1 LIKIKLFPNRA
12 LKNEIEKYYK
22 YITYIIMDFTPDE
35 FICPITLDIMN
46 DPVLCE
52 DGYTYERDAIM
63 STTITLS
70 PMTRQSID
78 KTKLFPN
85 RALKNAI
92 ERFISYS
99 NSQVQNDLLEKQKN
113 DELYML
119 KKETLEEKN
128 LINKYNKINP
138 SFEIGNT
145 NIIKCESG
153 YIYDFER
160 AIFYNTNGDY
170 KYEYK
175 DEPTQ
180 RKYVFDISLIKLI
193 KNDNT
198 YLINYKKLVKY
209 YKWINKYVNGIN
221 PYIEYIFDK
230 IIPNIDIII
239 NELNKY
245 LVQWT
250 RWDKDSGIISIISYI
265 ESTIRYYTELK
276 DNIPKLKSKEYYILN
291 PTEFIFK
298 YNHKLINT
306 DIPENVRTLL
316 YHNLTLT
323 WVKMKI
329 NIMDLFVSTINSIT
343 QNIIDYKFR
352 SQRNYTFTPIN
363 IIESHKKYV
372 FWDTHIKHVC
382 YNDFNPGESLIK
394 DYDYTHFKPFMLL
407 AKNIMDLT
415 LEINT

>member
-1 LIKIKLFPNRA
+1 MASI
-12 LKNEIEKYYK
+12 
-22 YITYIIMDFTPDE
+22 PDE
-35 FICPITLDIMN
+35 FNCPITLDIME

-52 DGYTYERDAIM
+52 DGYTYERIAIM
-63 STTITLS
+63 CPSITLS
-70 PMTRQSID
+70 PMTRQPID
-78 KTKLFPN
+78 KTKLYPN
-85 RALKNAI
+85 RSLKNAI
-92 ERFISYS
+92 ERFISSYD
-99 NSQVQNDLLEKQKN
+99 SQVQNDLLEKEKQINNEPTK
-113 DELYML
+113 EKILY
-119 KKETLEEKN
+119 KQENIKRETLKEKH
-128 LINKYNKINP
+128 LIDKYNKINP
-138 SFEIGNT
+138 SFEIGTT

-153 YIYDFER
+153 CIYDFER
-160 AIFYNTNGDY
+160 AIFYNTNCDY

-175 DEPTQ
+175 DEPNQ

-193 KNDNT
+193 KYDNT

-209 YKWINKYVNGIN
+209 YKWINKYINGNN

-306 DIPENVRTLL
+306 DIPENIRTLP

-329 NIMDLFVSTINSIT
+329 NIMELFVSTINSIT
-343 QNIIDYKFR
+343 QNIIDYRFR
-352 SQRNYTFTPIN
+352 SQRNYRFTPIN

-382 YNDFNPGESLIK
+382 YNDYNPGESLIK
-394 DYDYTHFKPFMLL
+394 DYEYNHFKPFMLL